1 MTASAAVGSLEAG
14 LAGDGSLRWAAADLT
29 QVLESTRRRLD
40 LSPVAAAALGRSL
53 TGAALL
59 LRLASKTPSRLVIEI
74 RGDGPLV
81 SVLAEAD
88 DGGNL
93 RGMVGRPRAE
103 VPHTAAG
110 KLAVGRAVGQ
120 GTLRV
125 VRQHER
131 GAHQSRVELVTGE
144 IGDDLAH
151 YLAQSDQTRSAVL
164 LGVLADPSGIAAA
177 GGMIVEAMPEA
188 PAELVRGLE
197 RRVERMATV
206 SRVLAGG
213 GVRGLVERLVGGLGP
228 RTVER
233 RELRYRCRCSRRTL
247 ARHLR
252 RLDREQLGALETER
266 GDLEAECAFCG
277 SVYRFGPAEL
287 TCPSH

>member
-1 MTASAAVGSLEAG
+1 MGALEAG
-14 LAGDGSLRWAAADLT
+14 LAGGGSLRWAAADLT
-29 QVLESTRRRLD
+29 DVLEHTRRRLD
-40 LSPVAAAALGRSL
+40 LSPVAAAALGRGL

-59 LRLASKTPSRLVIEI
+59 LRLASKTPTRLVLEI
-74 RGDGPLV
+74 RGDGPLA

-131 GAHQSRVELVTGE
+131 GAHQSQVELVTGE

-164 LGVLADPSGIAAA
+164 LGVLTDPSGIAAA
-177 GGMIVEAMPEA
+177 GGMIVEAMPDA
-188 PAELVRGLE
+188 PEEMIRGLE

-206 SRVLAGG
+206 SRVIAGA
-213 GVRGLVERLVGGLGP
+213 GVSGLVDLLVGGLDP
-228 RTVER
+228 RTLEH
-233 RELRYRCRCSRRTL
+233 RELRYRCGCSRGTL

-252 RLDREQLGALETER
+252 RLSPSELDSLATEG

-277 SVYRFGPAEL
+277 SVYRYSPAEL
-287 TCPSH
+287 A

>member
-1 MTASAAVGSLEAG
+1 MGALEAG
-14 LAGDGSLRWAAADLT
+14 LAGDGALRWAAADLT
-29 QVLESTRRRLD
+29 EVLEATRRRLD

-74 RGDGPLV
+74 RGDGPLA

-93 RGMVGRPRAE
+93 RGMVGRPRAQ

-131 GAHQSRVELVTGE
+131 GAHQSQVELVTGE

-164 LGVLADPSGIAAA
+164 LGVLADPSGIAGA

-188 PAELVRGLE
+188 PEELVRDLE
-197 RRVERMATV
+197 ERVAEMATV
-206 SRVLAGG
+206 SRVIAGA
-213 GVRGLVERLVGGLGP
+213 GVRGLVDHLVGGLGA

-247 ARHLR
+247 SRHLQ
-252 RLDREQLGALETER
+252 RLGPGELEALETER

-277 SVYRFGPAEL
+277 SVYRFTTAEL
-287 TCPSH
+287 ACPSRR